1 MPGRRTVADRLSQY
15 WDDLRDQHEDDPDH
29 DPDLIYLNRLFQE

>member
-1 MPGRRTVADRLSQY
+1 MDPEAQY
-15 WDDLRDQHEDDPDH
+15 WDDLRDQALTDQDDPDH